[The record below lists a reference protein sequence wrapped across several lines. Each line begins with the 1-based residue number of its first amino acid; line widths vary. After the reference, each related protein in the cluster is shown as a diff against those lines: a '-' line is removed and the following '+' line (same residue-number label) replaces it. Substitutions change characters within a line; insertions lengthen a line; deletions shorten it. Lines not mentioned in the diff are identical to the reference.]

1 MLGLMHKA
9 PYRTSRSRAMRRM
22 ARTAR
27 ITVPALTVCLAAG
40 IAAGA
45 ATGERGSTNPGL
57 PRNEQPGGGAILFG
71 GGVALLV
78 GMTMRIAYVL
88 LERRR
93 KPNKTYSIRTQH
105 GLTAQ
110 QYVRLLISYLPLPV
124 GLCCLGLWLRL
135 EFG

>member
-1 MLGLMHKA
+1 
-9 PYRTSRSRAMRRM
+9 M

-27 ITVPALTVCLAAG
+27 IIVPALTVCLAAG
-40 IAAGA
+40 LAAA
-45 ATGERGSTNPGL
+45 VATGARGTTNPGP
-57 PRNEQPGGGAILFG
+57 PRNEQPGGGAVLVG

-93 KPNKTYSIRTQH
+93 NPNKTYSTRTQH

-110 QYVRLLISYLPLPV
+110 QYLRVLFSYLLLPV
-124 GLCCLGLWLRL
+124 GLCGLGFWLRL
-135 EFG
+135 EYG